1 MDQLLQG
8 FRAAAEPTRLRILTL
23 CARSELTVSDL
34 TAILRQSQPRV
45 SRHLKVLVE
54 AGLLQRLREGTWA
67 FYRVADT
74 GPAAGLARGLVAL
87 VPAENDVVARDL
99 ERLEAVKK
107 ARADVASAF
116 FSRNASHWD
125 SIRKLYIDDE
135 EVERAL
141 LTLLPRDEVRGL
153 LDIGTGTGRI
163 LEVFGPDLVRGVGID
178 LSREMLTVAR
188 VNLDKRGLRNCHVR
202 YGDMNQLPL
211 AHESFDAV
219 TFHLVLHYAE
229 DPAAAVKEA
238 ARFLEPGGRLVVV
251 DFAPHEEEN
260 LRRQHAH
267 RWLGFE
273 DGDVESWFRGAGLS
287 PGRTIRL
294 PGQPLTVCL
303 WSAKRGGAARA
314 VGAKALE
321 LEARS

>member
-1 MDQLLQG
+1 M
-8 FRAAAEPTRLRILTL
+8 
-23 CARSELTVSDL
+23 SDL
-34 TAILRQSQPRV
+34 TTILRQSQPRV

-67 FYRVADT
+67 FYRLADIGT
-74 GPAAGLARGLVAL
+74 AASLARSLVGF
-87 VPAENDVVARDL
+87 VPGKNDVVARDL
-99 ERLEAVKK
+99 DRLEAVKK
-107 ARADVASAF
+107 ARADVATAF
-116 FSRNASHWD
+116 FRRNAGQWD
-125 SIRKLYIDDE
+125 DIRKLYIDDE

-141 LTLLPRDEVRGL
+141 LTLLPRREVHGL

-163 LEVFGPDLVRGVGID
+163 LEVFGGDLTRGVGVD

-188 VNLDKRGLRNCHVR
+188 VNLDRRGLQNCHVR
-202 YGDMNQLPL
+202 YGDMNELPL
-211 AHESFDAV
+211 TRETFDAV

-229 DPAAAVKEA
+229 DPASAVKEA

-251 DFAPHEEEN
+251 DFAPHDEEK
-260 LRRQHAH
+260 LRTEHAH

-294 PGQPLTVCL
+294 PGKPLTVCL
-303 WSAKRGGAARA
+303 WSAARDGVAPARG
-314 VGAKALE
+314 VQALE
-321 LEARS
+321 LEART